1 MVQQQGDDT
10 AWRIEAKRTYEL
22 SPCDTFSMKAL
33 STLACASSTASP
45 NATISTATLFFFSFF
60 ASLTMF
66 FSSAPC
72 SLSGEPTKTM
82 IRCLRFLFCLCLRA
96 SCATE
101 MAVGISATPPT
112 LLEAVCKALR
122 IWPCS
127 LVLVART
134 SGLCQGQGA
143 PRSEVSTDIPFAG
156 HGHEADEVFGIG
168 VCLCLEDG
176 VDCVCL
182 CIEARGLV
190 VAVAHVL

>member
-1 MVQQQGDDT
+1 MGAGWYRDEMPAKGMFNMGPHGANIQGSGTCTGWCFPQQQGD
-10 AWRIEAKRTYEL
+10 AASQIEAKRTYEL
-22 SPCDTFSMKAL
+22 SPCDTFSMNAL
-33 STLACASSTASP
+33 RTVACASSTASP

-66 FSSAPC
+66 FSSAPW

-82 IRCLRFLFCLCLRA
+82 MRCLRFLFCRCLRA

-101 MAVGISATPPT
+101 IAVGISATPPT

-134 SGLCQGQGA
+134 SGLHQ
-143 PRSEVSTDIPFAG
+143 S
-156 HGHEADEVFGIG
+156 
-168 VCLCLEDG
+168 
-176 VDCVCL
+176 
-182 CIEARGLV
+182 
-190 VAVAHVL
+190 